1 MNLEIQ
7 YLIDMLVR
15 TTKSGEV
22 KWKNTLISNN
32 SLQRTMVANST
43 DGTEFKIEIKYSII
57 NDNLLLEEKPS
68 MFIKNDLLPDKIY
81 YLLGTKWNLKEL
93 RDIIKDMYAPD
104 MNPTMDSV
112 MNIIKTIT
120 KNISPSTWRDDNINK
135 IIE

>member
-1 MNLEIQ
+1 MNIEIQ

-15 TTKSGEV
+15 TTKSGEL

-32 SLQRTMVANST
+32 SLQRTMVSNST

-93 RDIIKDMYAPD
+93 RDIVKDMYAPD

-112 MNIIKTIT
+112 MNIIKNIT

>member
-1 MNLEIQ
+1 MNIEIQ

-15 TTKSGEV
+15 TTKSGEL

-32 SLQRTMVANST
+32 SLQRTMVSNST

-81 YLLGTKWNLKEL
+81 YLVGTKWNLKEL
-93 RDIIKDMYAPD
+93 RDIVKDMYAPD

-112 MNIIKTIT
+112 MNIIKNIT